1 MKGVSLTIIVT
12 VLCLTLLEG
21 YALYQNVNGW
31 YFSLVVAAIAAVTGN
46 RVKDFLDL
54 LKGGRNGKES
64 NH

>member
-1 MKGVSLTIIVT
+1 MKGVSFTIIIA

-21 YALYQNVNGW
+21 YALYQGINGW
-31 YFSLVVAAIAAVTGN
+31 YFSLVVAAIAAVVGG

-54 LKGGRNGKES
+54 LKGGRNGKEG